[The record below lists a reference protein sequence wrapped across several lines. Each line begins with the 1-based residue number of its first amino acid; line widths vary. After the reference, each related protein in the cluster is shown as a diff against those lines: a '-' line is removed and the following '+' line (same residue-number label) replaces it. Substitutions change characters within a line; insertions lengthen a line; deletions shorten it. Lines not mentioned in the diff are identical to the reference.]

1 MGLDRELEAMRR
13 RLNRIA
19 PIKSPPELKMNKF
32 PKKIPWSSIEK
43 KIPLSDS
50 KWELNLII
58 EEKPENWGK

>member
-1 MGLDRELEAMRR
+1 MGLERELEAMRR

-19 PIKSPPELKMNKF
+19 PSVSPPELKVNIFNESDYKN
-32 PKKIPWSSIEK
+32 K
-43 KIPLSDS
+43 KIPLSES